1 MNNQI
6 EITTVLQDEVIL
18 TGLREAEK
26 FYEIENSKMNIPA
39 LVEEIRQRL
48 DNEVAE

>member
-1 MNNQI
+1 MNNKI
-6 EITTVLQDEVIL
+6 EITPVLQDEVIL

-26 FYEIENSKMNIPA
+26 FYEIENSKINIPA

>member
-1 MNNQI
+1 MNNKI
-6 EITTVLQDEVIL
+6 EITTFLPDELIL

-48 DNEVAE
+48 DNEVVE